1 LAALAFAFATINH
14 VDALD
19 MQQLTRETQ
28 RTTQNSGEVTLV
40 WWMAQP
46 LWEAGFNSNSMLT
59 PQGRAQALAILDD
72 YLIFAII
79 RAKLGVGG
87 IIDVRTKADMVSHS
101 RLEVDGK
108 SIEPISPENLTPAA
122 QAMLV
127 SIKPMFASMLGKF
140 GQGLEIVVYPSM
152 QDGRRLIDPLK
163 AGSFRYTLY
172 DQTFSW
178 RLPLASVLPPKIDAK
193 TGDEY
198 PGDYQFNPYTGEP
211 LIDKRP
217 SP

>member
-1 LAALAFAFATINH
+1 MISH
-14 VDALD
+14 
-19 MQQLTRETQ
+19 
-28 RTTQNSGEVTLV
+28 
-40 WWMAQP
+40 
-46 LWEAGFNSNSMLT
+46 
-59 PQGRAQALAILDD
+59 
-72 YLIFAII
+72 
-79 RAKLGVGG
+79 AK
-87 IIDVRTKADMVSHS
+87 
-101 RLEVDGK
+101 LEVDGK
-108 SIEPISPENLTPAA
+108 SIEPISPENLTPVA

-127 SIKPMFASMLGKF
+127 SIKPMFASTLGKF

-172 DQTFSW
+172 DQTFNW
-178 RLPLASVLPPKIDAK
+178 RLPLASVLPHKIDAK

-198 PGDYQFNPYTGEP
+198 PGDYEFNPYTGDP